1 MDKPDQDLLKNF
13 DVSKKIDFG
22 ELTVDFSNPLGKGA
36 FGTVYKGTCRGNDV
50 AIKIPHTDGIKFDKD
65 AFMKEI
71 DIMTRSPNPHAVML
85 MGACVDKE
93 GRICIVTELMEGE
106 VTALSKKND
115 VSLSDRIDWCIQ
127 AAKGICWLHGSKILH
142 RDIKPNNLLFD
153 SHHKVKVTDF
163 GLSQAIGGGIHYEES
178 RGTPLYMAPEV
189 FSPGS
194 APISPK
200 SDVYSF
206 AITMWEILT
215 GKDSEPEGATPLSF
229 IKGVL
234 SGVRPEIPKNWG
246 DTLIDLIKAMWDEN
260 PENRP
265 DFQEII
271 QKLGKAKDEAVLE
284 EFKETVSAAITNVHG
299 FDFWVKHFF
308 PKTTVHWDT
317 FIKHYYDEIGKA
329 VPEDPKDIR
338 SGSPTDVYRSAQTQQ
353 LDRAKKRGDKKAEEE
368 IARREKT
375 GEGANFYLSDTDP
388 SEYTIPQKEYHCLL
402 LLLFTSSKNEQ
413 WMVDTVK
420 FGKMLNNF
428 GRHCS
433 LEGAF
438 NHVTNLCREDF
449 FHGDIDGGKA
459 SNLLQNKPGGTFL
472 VRFSGRHGVAISR
485 VDMKHKV
492 AHFVLTADQSGFKLK
507 GPAFPTVGALVSA
520 YREKYSLFTACPGS
534 PFAYMFQADAGV
546 AMCGYC
552 QDDDDDD
559 E

>member
-1 MDKPDQDLLKNF
+1 MD
-13 DVSKKIDFG
+13 
-22 ELTVDFSNPLGKGA
+22 
-36 FGTVYKGTCRGNDV
+36 
-50 AIKIPHTDGIKFDKD
+50 
-65 AFMKEI
+65 
-71 DIMTRSPNPHAVML
+71 
-85 MGACVDKE
+85 
-93 GRICIVTELMEGE
+93 GE
-106 VTALSKKND
+106 VTTLAKKND
-115 VSLSDRIDWCIQ
+115 VPFSERIDWCIQ

-153 SHHKVKVTDF
+153 SHNKVKVTDF

-189 FSPGS
+189 LSPGS
-194 APISPK
+194 APISQK

-206 AITMWEILT
+206 AITLWEILT
-215 GKDSEPEGATPLSF
+215 GKDSEPENATPLSF

-234 SGVRPEIPKNWG
+234 SGVRPEIPESWSNSLKS
-246 DTLIDLIKAMWDEN
+246 LIAQMWDDN

-265 DFQEII
+265 DFQDII
-271 QKLGKAKDEAVLE
+271 RLLGTAKEDAVVA
-284 EFKETVSAAITNVHG
+284 EFKVTVGAAITNVNG

-317 FIKHYYDEIGKA
+317 FIRHYYEQIGKA
-329 VPEDPKDIR
+329 LPQDPKDIAAGA
-338 SGSPTDVYRSAQTQQ
+338 STDTYRKASVQQ
-353 LDRAKKRGDKKAEEE
+353 LDRAKKRGDKKADEE
-368 IARREKT
+368 ILRREKMG
-375 GEGANFYLSDTDP
+375 GEGSNFYLTDAADP

-428 GRHCS
+428 GQSCS

-438 NHVTNLCREDF
+438 NHVTNLCREAF

-492 AHFVLTADQSGFKLK
+492 AHYVLSADHNGFKLK
-507 GPAFPTVGALVSA
+507 GPAFPTVGALVTA
-520 YREKYSLFTACPGS
+520 YREKYSLYTPCPGS
-534 PFAYMFQADAGV
+534 PFAYMFQTDSNV
-546 AMCGYC
+546 AMGGYC
-552 QDDDDDD
+552 QDDDDDED
-559 E
+559 